1 MENLYN
7 KVIETH
13 KAGDENMF
21 AAAAKNWICEAEEAP
36 FEDAEAKELFSK
48 AKRNYRIWK
57 SGAISSRVSKLRMIE
72 CVRKIAEKNLPN
84 PYIKPEIAKVNVEPE
99 LTKKYVFGVLPES
112 VEAKPVDPSANV
124 VVENLDS
131 TEKIGGLSTEKE
143 KPAEEKKVPDK
154 KLFNRRKRGNRK

>member
-7 KVIETH
+7 KVIEAH

-21 AAAAKNWICEAEEAP
+21 AAAAKNWMCEAEEAP

-84 PYIKPEIAKVNVEPE
+84 PYVAKVEEKPVA
-99 LTKKYVFGVLPES
+99 KHYVFGVLPEDTETKS
-112 VEAKPVDPSANV
+112 VDPTAHIGFEKYEPKPV
-124 VVENLDS
+124 
-131 TEKIGGLSTEKE
+131 
-143 KPAEEKKVPDK
+143 EEKKESETKKEPNN
-154 KLFNRRKRGNRK
+154 KLFNRRKRGNQK

>member
-7 KVIETH
+7 KVIEAH

-84 PYIKPEIAKVNVEPE
+84 PYAAKEEVKPAEI
-99 LTKKYVFGVLPES
+99 TKHYVFGVLPEGTETKS
-112 VEAKPVDPSANV
+112 VDPMAHIGFEKYDAKPV
-124 VVENLDS
+124 
-131 TEKIGGLSTEKE
+131 
-143 KPAEEKKVPDK
+143 EEKKEPETK
-154 KLFNRRKRGNRK
+154 KEPNNKLFSRRKRGNQK